1 MENNN
6 RQDRPLTCGAAALT
20 EGDKIRL
27 MHAIE
32 TTNDRTDEEA
42 RHFRRD
48 LNRLLLM
55 GGCRPSD
62 SQTVGQHDCDLRTH
76 RARGDIPH
84 VPSGMRKAAVSQQR
98 PRDNS
103 SAFPSALLPAQI

>member
-6 RQDRPLTCGAAALT
+6 RQDRPITCGAAALT

-55 GGCRPSD
+55 GVVDQVTVRLSD
-62 SQTVGQHDCDLRTH
+62 NMIAICGHIGQEVIYRTCH
-76 RARGDIPH
+76 
-84 VPSGMRKAAVSQQR
+84 
-98 PRDNS
+98 
-103 SAFPSALLPAQI
+103 LE

>member
-55 GGCRPSD
+55 GGVDQVTVRLSD
-62 SQTVGQHDCDLRTH
+62 NMIAICGHIGQEVIYRTCH
-76 RARGDIPH
+76 
-84 VPSGMRKAAVSQQR
+84 
-98 PRDNS
+98 
-103 SAFPSALLPAQI
+103 LE